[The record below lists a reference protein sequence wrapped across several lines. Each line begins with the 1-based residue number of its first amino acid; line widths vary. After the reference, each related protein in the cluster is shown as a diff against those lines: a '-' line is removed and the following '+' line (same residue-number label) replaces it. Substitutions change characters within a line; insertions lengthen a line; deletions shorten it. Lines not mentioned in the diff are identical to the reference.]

1 MKQFFRKTLSGL
13 LALSL
18 ACGLAVP
25 AAASEALGDDL
36 TQKETLLNEETQ
48 LSTNVFWST
57 TYSDFRTENFIT
69 YTPNDDV
76 LPIVTAGDVLTARD
90 TVSKA
95 AAKLEEEGYRVVAGV
110 NGDFYNVGNGLPI
123 GIVVTEGE
131 LRSSD
136 GGYHAIG
143 FLEDGTA
150 ILGKPGVSVTADLGY
165 GVDNGGGHTQIMR
178 KVMGV
183 NKARVSTGGIYL
195 YTYDFNDRH
204 TTGNTE
210 AGIDVLCTIEEG
222 SLAIGEQLVLSVDR
236 VMETAYATTM
246 KPDQVVLSANL
257 KSDSYYVDALRNVPE
272 GTEIV
277 LNFTPADE
285 AWSDVEYAIG
295 ALYSLVENGKVV
307 SGLAAGAS
315 PRTAVGQKA
324 DGTLIFYTIDGRKA
338 GHSIGA
344 SLTQVAQRLIELG
357 CETAL
362 CLDGGGSTTMA
373 VTQPDDVTVST
384 VNSPSDGTERGVTNQ
399 IFLVASSRP
408 SNKLSHFYVNASSDY
423 VLAGSAVPVTVSGV
437 DSHYIPMDADYTLS
451 ASGGSVEEKQG
462 RHLLTTPAEGGDIT
476 VTASGRGAKGSTV
489 VRAIRTPDTLTI
501 KNGESPLTSLTL
513 TPGASVNLS
522 AESKW
527 NHIRLRSDGSA
538 ETWSFEGNCGRM
550 DGWTFYAGNPGNGT
564 IRVSAGEKTA
574 EIPVTV
580 TKVPLQTVED
590 FEKEK
595 TIFDGVYADNAWFSR
610 VSGSEQVHLGRGA
623 GKLEY
628 KLTAER
634 WYDAE
639 WRAISETA
647 VDNRVYTALNL
658 WVYGDGSGNELYLIY
673 SNGTKGYL
681 ETPITTL
688 DFTGWKQVSV
698 STSGD
703 HFDIQGLGVRAPVF
717 GVYVNENGDTIYEV
731 QESVREGTVYVD
743 HIVASFVGT
752 VDNEVPVIKA
762 ELDTENWVVKGKV
775 SDEADGVLAKEF
787 VNASINGTVMK
798 DVEYSEKTGELK
810 VYLPGPGE
818 TQEAMRVTITAKDAS
833 GNIGRASVDTQPFG
847 VEHKFTDI
855 ASYWG
860 ATYVD
865 FLHNAGIT
873 TGYEDG
879 TFRPDQKISRQQFAV
894 MLYRYLGLDETKYA
908 DVELPFADNGKL
920 AEYAIPAIKAL
931 YTEGIINGSTG
942 KDGKLYFN
950 PNSSLTRAQAA
961 TMIGRTQEKGYA
973 AVDLAF
979 TDAAKIPG
987 YATAYIRTM
996 AAQGIISGYTDGS
1009 FKPNNP
1015 ITRGQMAKILYNLM

>member
-1 MKQFFRKTLSGL
+1 MRNFFRKTLSGF

-36 TQKETLLNEETQ
+36 TQKDTRLNEETQ

-57 TYSDFRTENFIT
+57 TYSDRRTENFIT

-76 LPIVTAGDVLTARD
+76 LPIVMAGDVLTARD

-95 AAKLEEEGYRVVAGV
+95 AAKLEEEGYRVVAGI

-136 GGYHAIG
+136 AGHYAVG
-143 FLEDGTA
+143 FMEDGSA
-150 ILGKPGVSVTADLGY
+150 ILGKPAVSVTADLGY
-165 GVDNGGGHTQIMR
+165 GVDNGGGYTQIMR
-178 KVMGV
+178 KVMGI

-210 AGIDVLCTIEEG
+210 AGIDVLCTIEKG

-246 KPDQVVLSANL
+246 EPDQVVLSANL
-257 KSDSYYVDALRNVPE
+257 KSDSYHVNALRNVPE
-272 GTEIV
+272 GAEII
-277 LNFTPADE
+277 LDLTASDE
-285 AWSDVEYAIG
+285 RWNDVEYAIG
-295 ALYSLVENGKVV
+295 ALYSLVENGQAV

-324 DGTLIFYTIDGRKA
+324 DGTLIFYTIDGRKT
-338 GHSIGA
+338 GHSVGA

-373 VTQPDDVTVST
+373 VTKPDNIYAATINT
-384 VNSPSDGTERGVTNQ
+384 PSEGSERSVTNQ
-399 IFLVASSRP
+399 ILLVASSQP

-423 VLAGSAVPVTVSGV
+423 VLAGSAVPVNVSGV
-437 DSHYIPMDADYTLS
+437 DSHYIPMDASYTLS
-451 ASGGSVEEKQG
+451 VSGGSVVEKQN
-462 RHLLTTPAEGGDIT
+462 RYLLATPAEGGDIT
-476 VTASGRGAKGSTV
+476 VKASGRGAEGSTV

-501 KNGESPLTSLTL
+501 KSGDTALSGLTL

-522 AESKW
+522 AEAVW
-527 NHIRLRSDGSA
+527 NHMKLWSDGSA
-538 ETWSFEGNCGRM
+538 ETWSFEGDCGRM
-550 DGWTFYAGNPGNGT
+550 DGWTFYAGNPGSGT
-564 IRVSAGEKTA
+564 IRVTAGEKTV

-580 TKVPLQTVED
+580 TKVPLETVED
-590 FEKEK
+590 FEDNT
-595 TIFDGVYADNAWFSR
+595 TIFDGSYADNASFAR
-610 VSGSEQVHLGRGA
+610 VTGSEQVRLGRGA
-623 GKLEY
+623 GRLSY
-628 KLTAER
+628 KLTEDR
-634 WYDAE
+634 RFDAE
-639 WRAISETA
+639 WRASSATE
-647 VDNRVYTALNL
+647 VDNRTYTALNL

-681 ETPITTL
+681 EAKITTL
-688 DFTGWKQVSV
+688 DFTGWKQVSL
-698 STSGD
+698 STQGD
-703 HFDIQGLGVRAPVF
+703 YFDIQGLGVRAPIF
-717 GVYVNENGDTIYEV
+717 GMYQNENDEMIYEV
-731 QESVREGTVYVD
+731 ADTARKGTVYID

-752 VDNEVPVIKA
+752 VDNEVPEIRA
-762 ELDTENWVVKGKV
+762 ELDEETWAVTATVF
-775 SDEADGVLAKEF
+775 DETDGVLP
-787 VNASINGTVMK
+787 ASSVSAFINGAEVTDLDYDK
-798 DVEYSEKTGELK
+798 KTGELK

-818 TQEAMRVTITAKDAS
+818 AQEAMRVTVTAKDAS
-833 GNIGRASVDTQPFG
+833 GNIGRASVDTEPFG

-855 ASYWG
+855 ETYWG

-865 FLHNAGIT
+865 FLYNAGIT

-879 TFRPDQKISRQQFAV
+879 TFRPDQKITRAQFAV
-894 MLYRYLGLDETKYA
+894 MLYRYLGLDESKYA
-908 DVELPFADNGKL
+908 DVELPFADNAKIG
-920 AEYAIPAIKAL
+920 AYAVPAIKAL
-931 YTEGIINGSTG
+931 YTEGIINGSAG
-942 KDGKLYFN
+942 SDGKLYFN
-950 PNSSLTRAQAA
+950 PNNSLTRAQAA

-973 AVDLAF
+973 SVDLTF
-979 TDAAKIPG
+979 TDAAKIPA
-987 YATAYIRTM
+987 YATAYIQTM